1 MTPGSGFK
9 SLGWG
14 KYDHRVNMYEVFK
27 KALLLQNWR
36 KSNCL
41 VMMSMRPSIKIV
53 KFITPRPG
61 SGVRV
66 QGWSLYAHISYI
78 FKKYSVFSHIY
89 LRKL

>member
-9 SLGWG
+9 ALGRG

-61 SGVRV
+61 SGSKDEVYM
-66 QGWSLYAHISYI
+66 LIYHISLKNSLSSPI
-78 FKKYSVFSHIY
+78 
-89 LRKL
+89 